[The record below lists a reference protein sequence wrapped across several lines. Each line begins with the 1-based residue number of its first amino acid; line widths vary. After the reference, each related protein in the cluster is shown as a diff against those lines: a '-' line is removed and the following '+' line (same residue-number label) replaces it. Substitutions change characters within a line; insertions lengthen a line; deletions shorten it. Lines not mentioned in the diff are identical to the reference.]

1 MTVIIYTGSTVSL
14 HALLQMVIFFRDVTV
29 SSRILFQIFLV
40 IRFGRKEI
48 PQRFE
53 LDSQRSAGFSLLPVI
68 QTPELR
74 VLSRIGEIDAGAVLD
89 SPVIA
94 LSVHSNRIDDHKIVP
109 DQLRKRQSRFVVDH
123 PDRFRVSAAAAYI
136 LIGRRGLCRAFRPV
150 GIAHLCRD
158 HPVEL
163 VKKFLQA
170 PDTAASQ
177 IYFLL
182 QPVLSNDTAL

>member
-1 MTVIIYTGSTVSL
+1 MPV
-14 HALLQMVIFFRDVTV
+14 LLQVVIFFRDVTV

-40 IRFGRKEI
+40 IRVGRKEI

-53 LDSQRSAGFSLLPVI
+53 LDSQRSASFSLLPVI

-109 DQLRKRQSRFVVDH
+109 DQLRKRH
-123 PDRFRVSAAAAYI
+123 
-136 LIGRRGLCRAFRPV
+136 
-150 GIAHLCRD
+150 
-158 HPVEL
+158 
-163 VKKFLQA
+163 
-170 PDTAASQ
+170 
-177 IYFLL
+177 
-182 QPVLSNDTAL
+182 

>member
-14 HALLQMVIFFRDVTV
+14 HTLLQMVIFFRDVTV

-40 IRFGRKEI
+40 TGFGRKEI

-89 SPVIA
+89 SPVIS
-94 LSVHSNRIDDHKIVP
+94 LSVHRNRIDDHKIVP
-109 DQLRKRQSRFVVDH
+109 D
-123 PDRFRVSAAAAYI
+123 
-136 LIGRRGLCRAFRPV
+136 
-150 GIAHLCRD
+150 
-158 HPVEL
+158 
-163 VKKFLQA
+163 
-170 PDTAASQ
+170 
-177 IYFLL
+177 
-182 QPVLSNDTAL
+182 